1 MQLNIKFSREENK
14 RISNYKSQLR
24 RQINANRVTFT
35 PEVYKKTN
43 KEKFKLKEHKKAYAA
58 RIKQKGNV

>member
-24 RQINANRVTFT
+24 RQINAHRIEFT
-35 PEVYKKTN
+35 PEVYKKSE
-43 KEKFKLKEHKKAYAA
+43 KERSKLKEHKASYAA
-58 RIKQKGNV
+58 RIKQKKNV